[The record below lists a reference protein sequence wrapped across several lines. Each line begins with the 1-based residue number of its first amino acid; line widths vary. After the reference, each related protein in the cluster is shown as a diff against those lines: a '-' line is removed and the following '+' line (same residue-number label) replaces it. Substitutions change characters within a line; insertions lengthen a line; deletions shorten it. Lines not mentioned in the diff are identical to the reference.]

1 MPIQVITTQ
10 RLYEQGAEH
19 LAKLIRAG
27 EYAPGTKLPAERDL
41 ARQLGVSRTT
51 VREALLAL
59 EIGGLVEVRTG
70 SGAFVTSNGGPAVE
84 MVVAPKD
91 TGAGPFELIAA
102 RKLFEPP
109 VAAMA
114 AQVITEGELALLKE
128 TLPLI
133 ETRKRDH
140 WEKLEVDRTFHVL
153 IAKATHNA
161 VIVEVVENLWRE
173 MFGPIFALLSERTHL
188 TRKQSMTLS
197 DHSAIVGCLER
208 RDCAAAHAAMLG
220 HLVNVELTMMGNEEK

>member
-1 MPIQVITTQ
+1 MPLQLITTQ
-10 RLYEQGAEH
+10 RLYEHAADH
-19 LAKLIRAG
+19 LARLIRAG
-27 EYAPGTKLPAERDL
+27 EYESGAKLPAERDL

-59 EIGGLVEVRTG
+59 EIRGLVEVRTG
-70 SGAFVTSNGGPAVE
+70 SGAFVTSNGGPAASPVP
-84 MVVAPKD
+84 APKD
-91 TGAGPFELIAA
+91 TGAGPFELLAA

-109 VAAMA
+109 VAALA
-114 AQVITEGELALLKE
+114 ALAITEAELGALRE

-161 VIVEVVENLWRE
+161 VIVEVVESLWRE
-173 MFGPIFALLSERTHL
+173 MFGPIFALLSERSQLTH
-188 TRKQSMTLS
+188 KQSMTLS
-197 DHSAIVGCLER
+197 DHSAILGCLER
-208 RDCAAAHAAMLG
+208 RDAAAAHAAMLG
-220 HLVNVELTMMGNEEK
+220 HLVNVELTLLGGDDK

>member
-1 MPIQVITTQ
+1 MPLQLITTQ
-10 RLYEQGAEH
+10 RLYEHAADH
-19 LAKLIRAG
+19 LARLIRAG
-27 EYAPGTKLPAERDL
+27 EYEAGTKLPAERDL

-59 EIGGLVEVRTG
+59 EIRGLVEVRTG
-70 SGAFVTSNGGPAVE
+70 SGAFVTPNGGPLPAGTP
-84 MVVAPKD
+84 AQKD
-91 TGAGPFELIAA
+91 TGAGPFELLAA

-109 VAAMA
+109 VAALA
-114 AQVITEGELALLKE
+114 AIAITEAELAALRE

-161 VIVEVVENLWRE
+161 VIVEVVESLWRE
-173 MFGPIFALLSERTHL
+173 MFGPIFALLSERTQL
-188 TRKQSMTLS
+188 THKQSMTFS
-197 DHSAIVGCLER
+197 DHSAILGCLER
-208 RDCAAAHAAMLG
+208 RDAAAAHAAMLG
-220 HLVNVELTMMGNEEK
+220 HLVNVELTLMGSDDK